1 MGHYFLDKRDATN
14 HKQSQGVGR
23 GGLRGSSRRERG
35 ILHHHQPAHH
45 TKPDTG
51 TGSAHVIFVIFLYCF
66 FFNFLSFF
74 PGK

>member
-51 TGSAHVIFVIFLYCF
+51 TGSANVIFVIFLKLL
-66 FFNFLSFF
+66 FLQIFVIFSW
-74 PGK
+74 